1 MATANEQSTVVR
13 TSRGLTVAGTR
24 LTLYTI
30 LDHLHAGWSPSL
42 IQQWFQLSDTQMA
55 DILNYIE
62 TNRAEVHAEYQQV
75 VAQAEANRQY
85 WETRNR
91 ERTVSRDPAT
101 LSPEQ
106 RAIWEKLQ
114 AWKLAIQ
121 HP

>member
-42 IQQWFQLSDTQMA
+42 IQQWFQLSDTQLA

-62 TNRAEVHAEYQQV
+62 THRADVQTEYQQV
-75 VAQAEANRQY
+75 VAQTEANRQY
-85 WETRNR
+85 WEIRNR
-91 ERTVSRDPAT
+91 ERTASLDPAT
-101 LSPEQ
+101 MSPEQ
-106 RAIWEKLQ
+106 LAIWEKLQ
-114 AWKLAIQ
+114 AWKRKIQ